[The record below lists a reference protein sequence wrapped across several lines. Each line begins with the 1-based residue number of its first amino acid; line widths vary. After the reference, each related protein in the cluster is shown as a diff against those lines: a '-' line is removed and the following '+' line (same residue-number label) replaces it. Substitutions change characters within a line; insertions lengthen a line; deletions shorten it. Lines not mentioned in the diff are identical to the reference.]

1 MVANG
6 AIFSGYQEVTIPQPA
21 WQHPPQTSQK
31 RRCSPEVPVET
42 SSPGLLSRFRRVW
55 KITVC
60 GARQE
65 DNEALPAG
73 GSDRHRTS
81 RGSPAASRSPSG
93 ARWHGPALRR
103 SDR

>member
-31 RRCSPEVPVET
+31 RCRSPEVRVET
-42 SSPGLLSRFRRVW
+42 SSPGPLRRFRRVL
-55 KITVC
+55 KITGC
-60 GARQE
+60 GARQQDFE
-65 DNEALPAG
+65 TLPAG
-73 GSDRHRTS
+73 RDERHRTS

-93 ARWHGPALRR
+93 ARWHGSALRR
-103 SDR
+103 SD